1 MLYVSYRVEVVSLT
15 MADLTTRHRRLV
27 AVIFVIVCVL
37 FGVGLLTGLVIRFT
51 VYSDHEPVKRTA
63 AVGNCIPESGATVD
77 SVTCFLRGYR
87 A

>member
-37 FGVGLLTGLVIRFT
+37 LGVGLLIGLVIRFT
-51 VYSDHEPVKRTA
+51 VYSDPEPVKRTA
-63 AVGNCIPESGATVD
+63 AVGNCIPEAGATVD
-77 SVTCFLRGYR
+77 SDTCFLRG
-87 A
+87 